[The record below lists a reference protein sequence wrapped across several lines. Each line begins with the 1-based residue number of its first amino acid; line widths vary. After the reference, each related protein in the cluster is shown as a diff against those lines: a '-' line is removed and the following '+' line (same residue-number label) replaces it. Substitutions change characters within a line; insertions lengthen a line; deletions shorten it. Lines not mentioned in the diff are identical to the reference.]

1 MNHLLLLKDNHELNE
16 ILVNHSLKKFIHI
29 QARRNETKHS
39 QKGTLISST
48 FQIEMIWQKFREN
61 DGWRQ
66 HIISPNSIVFK
77 KSLLLYGEK
86 AVDRSLNQSEFFRPL
101 QLHVA
106 FLTGGLDKKQVKN
119 FFAANCRQF
128 KCGNVLTDYASEN
141 DKWQMFGKTRL

>member
-1 MNHLLLLKDNHELNE
+1 MTAAYNISKIHCFQKRLL
-16 ILVNHSLKKFIHI
+16 FIW
-29 QARRNETKHS
+29 
-39 QKGTLISST
+39 G
-48 FQIEMIWQKFREN
+48 
-61 DGWRQ
+61 
-66 HIISPNSIVFK
+66 
-77 KSLLLYGEK
+77 K

-141 DKWQMFGKTRL
+141 DKWQMFGKNLITTKNALWKSKLVLFVNKMETFNKTEIIYHRRL